1 MTLTKAI
8 TLCLNRVGISTSV
21 DDNRDRARQ
30 YMSLQLVE
38 DLALVPY
45 WFLDRTTTFKTTLT
59 FTITGASGTF
69 TVGET
74 VTGGT
79 SLETAVVDSH
89 DTTNDL
95 LYVYSESDDF
105 TALETITGGTSAVTA
120 TYASAAETRVYS
132 PISGQVSSWWSFYD
146 ETNEWPIE
154 IIGRD
159 KFDLLQRDQSDTGN
173 VEAAF
178 IAGLDA
184 DTGYPEIELWRTP
197 GTTNETIRVRYRID
211 ISEWTSS
218 NDASDMSVLGV
229 PRSVENVLVFGGAAL
244 FLEDEGDEGSAAVE
258 RGRHG
263 KAVKAARAQGR
274 QMQGNRRYLPRRKRY
289 DDELI
294 IRIGTD
300 QVSAA

>member
-8 TLCLNRVGISTSV
+8 TLLLNRVGISTSV
-21 DDNRDRARQ
+21 DDNRDRGRQ

-59 FTITGASGTF
+59 FTITGATGTF
-69 TVGET
+69 SVGET

-89 DTTNDL
+89 DTTNGL
-95 LYVYSESDDF
+95 LYVYSESGDF
-105 TALETITGGTSAVTA
+105 TAAETITGDSSSKTA
-120 TYASAAETRVYS
+120 TYSSAAETRVYS
-132 PISGQVSSWWSFYD
+132 PISGQVSAWWSFYD
-146 ETNEWPIE
+146 ETNESPIE
-154 IIGRD
+154 IVGKD
-159 KFDLLQRDQSDTGN
+159 AFDLLQRDQTETGT
-173 VEAAF
+173 VEAAY

-184 DTGYPEIELWRTP
+184 TTGYPEVELWRTP
-197 GTTNETIRVRYRID
+197 ATTNETMRVRYRID
-211 ISEWTSS
+211 IAEWTSS

-229 PRSVENVLVFGGAAL
+229 PRAVENVLIFGGAAL

-258 RGRHG
+258 RGRHA

-274 QMQGNRRYLPRRKRY
+274 QMQGNRRYPPRRDR
-289 DDELI
+289 DEDELTI
-294 IRIGTD
+294 KVGTD
-300 QVSAA
+300 TVTGA